1 VTQPIADSLLGRTVG
16 HYEIVS
22 RLGGGGMGVV
32 YKAHDRKLGRDVAL
46 KFLPQQ
52 WSHDEGA
59 KQRFIREAQAA
70 SATHHPNICIV
81 HDIDTADDGQLFIV
95 MGYCNGPTLKQ
106 RLESGPLPIDEA
118 LDIATQVADGLAK
131 AHGSG
136 VVHRDIKP
144 GNVILTE
151 DGVRIVDFG
160 LATFVDA
167 LQLTV
172 QGSTIGTA
180 AYMSPEQVR
189 GEQADARADV
199 WALGV
204 VLYEMLTGHVPFRGA
219 YAEAIGYAIRHD
231 DPRPI
236 RAERLEVPEDVEQL
250 VFRALHKDAAVRFAT
265 AREMGRALRQVR
277 GLSVPQELRTAAV
290 DIGDALRT
298 SRTAVAERRRRQVW
312 YGAAAAVVAGAA
324 IVALALLPVRR
335 VAVTIAPLANDTA
348 DPTLDDYRMALTQE
362 VIAQLADARLIRV
375 LPYERLQE
383 IVQQF
388 REAGRDVSGADAV
401 RAVAAYSE
409 GDVLLVPALVY
420 DRANREWRGRVEVRA
435 NSGVISTLDTDPIES
450 SLAKDTAYR
459 LAVALAGRIGDHFL
473 EDAPVWVRAGQAIR
487 GLMRGDASPPGS
499 RLRTLDAAAAFERGL
514 HWYEQMEYAAA
525 AEAFAAAADADRRD
539 PLSLA
544 WRSRLAALMRQD
556 RQAVEAAERA
566 VDVMREPLRVDDR
579 LFIEAVVEESRRNAQ
594 GAEIRY
600 RDLASRHRDNVSG
613 LLELAGFLDRQG
625 RTADAATV
633 YQQALEID
641 ARMPRAHV
649 ELCRLYGPARGNEP
663 ALATKHGEVARAS
676 YRELRHEAGEA
687 QALWCLADVL
697 RHGNDAER
705 RQAASHADAAL
716 AIMVRR
722 GYQYGLPRAHNYVA
736 LVALAGRD
744 GARAAESFEQA
755 LIGARAVGNALLES
769 RTLMNLGVAYEIAGQ
784 RAAALKYYG
793 DAFDFFERTGSQQDA
808 AWTQVNAA
816 GILVQYGG
824 GPERGLRDAQNALR
838 VFESIGDR
846 QFEVFARQVIASYY
860 RNGGDYEAALS
871 ELATARAVARD
882 RNLDTNLTQV
892 VIDEARV
899 RFAMGDYDRARELLQ
914 EIETSASGTD
924 AVHVDIEQ
932 GRTLTRLGL
941 FAEAEKDLTAAAE
954 GISRLAD
961 VGSLPLLYAAQGEL
975 AYETGSVAE
984 ARAHFARASAL
995 WNDDLPEPASVE
1007 GRAHLGFVEFQQRR
1021 APAAAAAVAASL
1033 AQAMKMRRINLE
1045 ARCRVLLARIAV
1057 EGTRPAD
1064 ALRVIDD
1071 MPADRRARLNPELR
1085 AQLHYWRSQALA
1097 AANDRTAAA
1106 REAAAARQAAD
1117 EALALLGEPYRT
1129 TVRSRTDF
1137 RFNW

>member
-1 VTQPIADSLLGRTVG
+1 MADSLLGRTVG
-16 HYEIVS
+16 HYEIVA
-22 RLGGGGMGVV
+22 RLGGGGMGIV
-32 YKAHDRKLGRDVAL
+32 YKAHDRKLGRVVAL

-95 MGYCNGPTLKQ
+95 MGYCEGPTLKQ

-131 AHGSG
+131 AHGQG

-167 LQLTV
+167 LQLTA

-236 RAERLEVPEDVEQL
+236 RAERFEVPEDVEQL

-265 AREMGRALRQVR
+265 AREMARALRQVR
-277 GLSVPQELRTAAV
+277 GLSVPQDLRTASV
-290 DIGDALRT
+290 DISDALRAGV
-298 SRTAVAERRRRQVW
+298 TAAAGRRQRRVW
-312 YGAAAAVVAGAA
+312 YGAAAAAVVAVAA

-335 VAVTIAPLANDTA
+335 VAVTITPVANDTG

-388 REAGRDVSGADAV
+388 REAGRDVSSADAV
-401 RAVAAYSE
+401 RAVAAYSQA
-409 GDVLLVPALVY
+409 DVLLVPALVY
-420 DRANREWRGRVEVRA
+420 DRANREWRGRVDVRS
-435 NSGVISTLDTDPIES
+435 NSGETRTLETDPIES

-459 LAVALAGRIGDHFL
+459 LAVSLAGRIGDHFV
-473 EDAPVWVRAGQAIR
+473 EDAPLWVRAGEAIR
-487 GLMRGDASPPGS
+487 GLMGRDGAPAGS
-499 RLRTLDAAAAFERGL
+499 RLRTLDAAAAFERGV
-514 HWYEQMEYAAA
+514 HWYEQMEFAAA
-525 AEAFAAAADADRRD
+525 GEAFAAAADADRRD

-566 VDVMREPLRVDDR
+566 VDVMREPMRVDDR
-579 LFIEAVVEESRRNAQ
+579 LFIEAVVEESRRNAP
-594 GAEIRY
+594 GAESRY
-600 RDLASRHRDNVSG
+600 RDLASRYRDSVSG

-625 RTADAATV
+625 RTVDAATV

-649 ELCRLYGPARGNEP
+649 ELCRLYAPARGDEP
-663 ALATKHGEVARAS
+663 ALATKHGEAARAR

-705 RQAASHADAAL
+705 RQAAAHADAAL

-722 GYQYGLPRAHNYVA
+722 GYQYGLPRAHNYIA

-744 GARAAESFEQA
+744 GARAAQFFEKA

-769 RTLMNLGVAYEIAGQ
+769 RTLMNLGVAYEMAGQ

-824 GPERGLRDAQNALR
+824 GPEQGLRDAQNALR

-846 QFEVFARQVIASYY
+846 QFEVFARQVIAWYY
-860 RNGGDYEAALS
+860 RNIGDYDAALG
-871 ELATARAVARD
+871 ELEMARMVARE
-882 RNLDTNLTQV
+882 RNLTSDLTQV

-899 RFAMGDYDRARELLQ
+899 RFAMGDYDRARELLE

-941 FAEAEKDLTAAAE
+941 LGEAAKELTAAAD
-954 GISRLAD
+954 GIARLD
-961 VGSLPLLYAAQGEL
+961 DIGSLPLLYEAEGEL
-975 AYETGSVAE
+975 AYETGRVAD
-984 ARAHFARASAL
+984 ARAHFTRASAL
-995 WNDDLPEPASVE
+995 WTDDLPEPASVE
-1007 GRAHLGFVEFQQRR
+1007 ARAHLGFLEFRQRR
-1021 APAAAAAVAASL
+1021 SAAAAALVTASL
-1033 AQAMKMRRINLE
+1033 AQALQMQRVNLE
-1045 ARCRVLLARIAV
+1045 ARCRVLSARISLEAS
-1057 EGTRPAD
+1057 RPGD

-1071 MPADRRARLNPELR
+1071 MPLDRRGRLNPELR
-1085 AQLHYWRSQALA
+1085 AQLHHWRSQALA
-1097 AANDRTAAA
+1097 AAGDGPAAA
-1106 REAAAARQAAD
+1106 RESTAARQAAD